1 MAINS
6 GKKPSR
12 MLNKFLV
19 ENVNWYC
26 KVSIIVNVEIHGKK
40 KRILYLIL
48 NKCQVSSDAESF
60 LIQVERLNK
69 NNV

>member
-1 MAINS
+1 
-6 GKKPSR
+6 

-26 KVSIIVNVEIHGKK
+26 KVSIIVNVEFYGKK
-40 KRILYLIL
+40 KRITYLIL
-48 NKCQVSSDAESF
+48 KQVSSDAESF
-60 LIQVERLNK
+60 LIQIERLNK

>member
-1 MAINS
+1 
-6 GKKPSR
+6 

-40 KRILYLIL
+40 KRITYLIL
-48 NKCQVSSDAESF
+48 NQVSGVKCD
-60 LIQVERLNK
+60 VE
-69 NNV
+69 